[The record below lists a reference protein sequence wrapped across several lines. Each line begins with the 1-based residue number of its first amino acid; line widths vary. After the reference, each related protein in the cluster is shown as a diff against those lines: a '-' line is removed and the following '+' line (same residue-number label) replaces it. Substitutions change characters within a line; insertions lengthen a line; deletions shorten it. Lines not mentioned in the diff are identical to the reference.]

1 LGFAGTDKGG
11 ISTPLGEG
19 KGAIAA
25 RSAKL
30 MPLTSVSDKPAAT
43 TKVRRT
49 LENDRFI
56 QMSLNVF
63 VLFIVI

>member
-1 LGFAGTDKGG
+1 MDDGG
-11 ISTPLGEG
+11 ISTPLAEG
-19 KGAIAA
+19 NGAMGA
-25 RSAKL
+25 RSARL
-30 MPLTSVSDKPAAT
+30 IPLARVSDKPAAT

-63 VLFIVI
+63 VLFIV